1 MSLSFAD
8 QLTQRIRF
16 VESQRAGNAREALEN
31 SLKRA
36 APVSQPRPFQAHEP
50 GMLRDSISVSIRLL
64 GDRFVF
70 TAQATAPHASFTNS
84 GTNAFAYLVNRP
96 RSGSGR
102 PGAVR
107 FFWQRTGNIEFRP
120 TGWIIFNPG
129 IGAQRWFDNTLA
141 QWPAILEAAG

>member
-1 MSLSFAD
+1 MSLSFAE

-36 APVSQPRPFQAHEP
+36 APVAQPRPFQAHEP
-50 GMLRDSISVSIRLL
+50 GMLRDSISVSVRLL

-70 TAQATAPHASFTNS
+70 RVIAAAPYASFTR
-84 GTNAFAYLVNRP
+84 GTNAFSWVVNRP
-96 RSGSGR
+96 VSASGR

-107 FFWQRTGNIEFRP
+107 FFWTRTGNIEHRP
-120 TGWIIFNPG
+120 TGWVINNPG
-129 IGAQRWFDNTLA
+129 VPRNTWWDDVLA
-141 QWPAILEAAG
+141 QFPDILEAAG